1 MRSSP
6 RHRLL
11 SAALAAAFGTTFV
24 SWSGIAAAQAPGQA
38 ATPTFDINV
47 GPQPLAAALN
57 ELSRQTSAQVLA
69 AGDVVTGINAPAVSG
84 RLTLQQALDRL
95 LVGSGLVAV
104 RNGSS
109 QVTIQRASA
118 AAAGSS
124 LPTVTVQ
131 A

>member
-24 SWSGIAAAQAPGQA
+24 SWSGIASAQASAQA
-38 ATPTFDINV
+38 AAPTFDV
-47 GPQPLAAALN
+47 SVPAQPLAAALN
-57 ELSRQTSAQVLA
+57 ELSRQTGAQVLA

-95 LVGSGLVAV
+95 LAGSGLVAA
-104 RNGSS
+104 RNATS
-109 QVTIQRASA
+109 QVTIQRAS
-118 AAAGSS
+118 
-124 LPTVTVQ
+124 PPPQ
-131 A
+131 APRSRR